1 MGKRKVEVS
10 QWFRLLSPI
19 EEDDKRALC
28 EAYIALCTIHKEM
41 WSIVEDTGNEFE
53 EFRRVEEAF
62 YSLEKFLEQ
71 DLGVDC
77 LKLQD
82 EA

>member
-10 QWFRLLSPI
+10 EWFRLLRPI
-19 EEDDKRALC
+19 EEDDKRSIC
-28 EAYIALCTIHKEM
+28 EAYIALCTIHREM
-41 WSIVEDTGNEFE
+41 WGIVDYTGNEFE

-77 LKLQD
+77 LELRN